1 MARVLLVEPD
11 RQIREFIAGILADCG
26 HDVRQCN
33 DAHDARQCLRPGSFD
48 VVATDLVLGG
58 QSDALV
64 AMAQR
69 LPVLTLSGRIFCI
82 VADKY
87 RHPQPLSEKPFR
99 FDDLANLVKAIAA
112 CDEPEYALAA

>member
-26 HDVRQCN
+26 HDVRQCS
-33 DAHDARQCLRPGSFD
+33 DAHDGRHWLRRVPFD

-58 QSDALV
+58 QSDALA

-69 LPVLTLSGRIFCI
+69 LPILTLSGRIFCL
-82 VADKY
+82 VTDKY
-87 RHPQPLSEKPFR
+87 RHPPRLSEKPFR
-99 FDDLANLVKAIAA
+99 FADLGNLVNAIAA
-112 CDEPEYALAA
+112 CEPDYALAA